1 MINNI
6 NTYSNINLIK
16 AYQQRQQQ
24 NKKPQQPV
32 QQQTKPIT
40 TTNEPQKQPDLK
52 PTKTSIFYVNDVH
65 GKMTNMER
73 IYAIAKEFDNS
84 KEKNTD
90 KLKLASGD
98 IILGANYTSNQVAN
112 RFLNWIGVSANA
124 LGNHELD
131 VVPKNLASLMD
142 NAKYKLLAINAS
154 VDASS
159 PMAGKIGK
167 SIIEERNGQKYGII
181 GIAPSDMAERVKL
194 NDSVKDI
201 KIDDF
206 PTTIKKV
213 QEEVDRLKGE
223 GINKI
228 IVLSHS
234 GFKHDKKM
242 AQETSG
248 IDVIL
253 GAHTHDLITGIK
265 EGENLFYSKT
275 GEPVVITQAGKDGEN
290 VGILN
295 LEFTPA
301 GVISKVQNN
310 VIKTRSYSRNLSSRS
325 AVESIIGKP
334 EVLGKVTSTVAPP
347 KERLIENNPHGN
359 IIADAMRSELGT
371 DIAILNAGNIRGHFD
386 LGPVDSRLIND
397 ITPFE
402 DKMLIGKL
410 SEKEIVDAIKV
421 GGQSFVRTG
430 HKPGILLVSGL
441 KYTMTDKGELKALSY
456 IDKAGKEIA
465 IDINNPGTERKYTV
479 AMDDFFATGG
489 DNYLPTNENPDFI
502 IKKFNLDKNK
512 LACDYIKKMQGTFEV
527 KNDDRVKIINHETP
541 TNAT

>member
-1 MINNI
+1 M
-6 NTYSNINLIK
+6 INLINAYSNTNQLK
-16 AYQQRQQQ
+16 AYVQKNSQITSTKQ
-24 NKKPQQPV
+24 NKNLIQAPLENKLKYPEQM
-32 QQQTKPIT
+32 PI
-40 TTNEPQKQPDLK
+40 
-52 PTKTSIFYVNDVH
+52 KTSIFYLNDIH

-73 IYAIAKEFDNS
+73 IYAAAKEFDN
-84 KEKNTD
+84 KNEPNTG

-112 RFLNWIGVSANA
+112 KFLNWIGVSANA

-131 VVPKNLASLMD
+131 VVPKNLSALMD
-142 NAKYKLLAINAS
+142 NAKYKLLAINAT
-154 VDASS
+154 VDSES
-159 PMAGKIGK
+159 PMAGKIGN

-206 PTTIKKV
+206 PTTVKKV
-213 QEEVDRLKGE
+213 QAEVDRLKNE

-234 GFKHDKKM
+234 GLKHDKKL

-253 GAHTHDLITGIK
+253 GAHTHDLINGIK
-265 EGENLFYSKT
+265 EGENLLYSKT
-275 GEPVVITQAGKDGEN
+275 GEPVVITQGGKDGEN

-295 LEFTPA
+295 IEFNQN
-301 GVISKVQNN
+301 GVITKAQNN
-310 VIKTRSYSRNLSSRS
+310 IIKTRNYTRNLSSRS

-441 KYTMTDKGELKALSY
+441 KYTMTDKGELKSLSF
-456 IDKAGKEIA
+456 IDKSGNENL
-465 IDINNPGTERKYTV
+465 IDITNPSTERKYTV

-502 IKKFNLDKNK
+502 IKKFNIDKNK
-512 LACDYIKKMQGTFEV
+512 LACDYIKKMNGSFEV
-527 KNDDRVKIINHETP
+527 KHDDRIKIISHE
-541 TNAT
+541 NN